1 MLSSISGS
9 VIGVEITYPPLA
21 HFPRSISRQRSL
33 QKGKCSEPA
42 STSVRQV
49 GQRSDRAFFLG
60 IPNLDDRT
68 LIYDL
73 CYQII
78 FVRFGDLTTIELA
91 RLEFLAISE
100 IVDEQLAIDLR
111 SVHLRPAFPEQLCLL

>member
-9 VIGVEITYPPLA
+9 VIGVEMTYPPLA
-21 HFPRSISRQRSL
+21 HFPKSISRQRSL
-33 QKGKCSEPA
+33 QKGTFSEPA

-49 GQRSDRAFFLG
+49 GQRSDRAFFRG
-60 IPNLDDRT
+60 ISNLDDRK

-78 FVRFGDLTTIELA
+78 IVRFSDLTAVELA
-91 RLEFLAISE
+91 RLELLAISE
-100 IVDEQLAIDLR
+100 IIDEQLAVNFR
-111 SVHLRPAFPEQLCLL
+111 SVHLRPAFPEQLCFL